1 MNIKKQSLP
10 TQNTIPGFLQ
20 GWLSKSIRH
29 KLARCEIILQQ
40 SRMHFFILQELL
52 QLINSE
58 QVLVISG
65 ETGCGKTTQVWTVQF
80 WLICFIFISGQC
92 FGGVLI
98 QCTIWFLFKYVLNTD
113 YFNGYI
119 YFFQV
124 AQFILDD
131 AIEQGHGSLCRIIC
145 TQPRRISAI
154 SVCFL
159 SVPHLLIYIT
169 LQARCWQ

>member
-1 MNIKKQSLP
+1 MWNLTFEPGLKDTSWLEVLKHF
-10 TQNTIPGFLQ
+10 TIIVKDV
-20 GWLSKSIRH
+20 S
-29 KLARCEIILQQ
+29 
-40 SRMHFFILQELL
+40 FFILQELL

-65 ETGCGKTTQVWTVQF
+65 ETGCGKTTQVWTVVLAHMLHIDLRSMF
-80 WLICFIFISGQC
+80 WGCPY
-92 FGGVLI
+92 
-98 QCTIWFLFKYVLNTD
+98 TIYMVFLRVVVWCKHWLLQWL
-113 YFNGYI
+113 YI

-131 AIEQGHGSLCRIIC
+131 AIEQGQGSLCRIIC

-159 SVPHLLIYIT
+159 SVPPLLIYIT
-169 LQARCWQ
+169 LQGRFWRW